1 MDMTI
6 RIIAN
11 LGPNG
16 ELGYQGKT
24 IYNNSLDFQLFK
36 LVTCVDRAVVIA
48 GRKTAESMK
57 HVPSNGRDFRYVSY
71 SQTTSIGRHKQWKH
85 IDDLE
90 IFLNS
95 DKTHIEEQVYII
107 GGARLFEEAQQFA
120 EEAILFNDDTFSYSP
135 CDTWW
140 NPSEYFTRENIL
152 FKVGSLTATRWV
164 RRNSI

>member
-1 MDMTI
+1 MTI
-6 RIIAN
+6 RLIAN

-16 ELGYQGKT
+16 ELGYNGKT
-24 IYNNSLDFQLFK
+24 IYNNPLDFQLFK

-57 HVPSNGRDFRYVSY
+57 HVSSNGRDFRYVSY
-71 SQTTSIGRHKQWKH
+71 SQTSAIGKHKQWKH

-120 EEAILFNDDTFSYSP
+120 EEAIIMHDDKFSYWP
-135 CDTWW
+135 CDTYW
-140 NPSEYFTRENIL
+140 NVSEYFRRDDTL
-152 FKVGSLTATRWV
+152 FKVGSLTATRWI
-164 RRNSI
+164 RR